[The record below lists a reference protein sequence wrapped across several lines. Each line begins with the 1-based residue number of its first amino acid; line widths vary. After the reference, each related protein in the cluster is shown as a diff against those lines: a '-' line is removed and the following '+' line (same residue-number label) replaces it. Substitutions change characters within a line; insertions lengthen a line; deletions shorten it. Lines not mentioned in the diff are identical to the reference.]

1 MAEVF
6 DPNGLTAVVTGA
18 SSGIGA
24 ATAVELA
31 RRGANVGICAR
42 RQDRLEEVADQCRS
56 AGAETHV
63 WVTDLS
69 DIDGL
74 DAFAQRVLA
83 ETGGVD
89 ILVNNAGAARRR
101 RMQKITPAEFD
112 ATMAI
117 NFTSPMRLT
126 LALLPHMIERGSG
139 HIVNVGSSGTRK
151 FAPRRSASNG

>member
-18 SSGIGA
+18 APMPLPSG
-24 ATAVELA
+24 
-31 RRGANVGICAR
+31 
-42 RQDRLEEVADQCRS
+42 
-56 AGAETHV
+56 
-63 WVTDLS
+63 
-69 DIDGL
+69 
-74 DAFAQRVLA
+74 VLA